1 MGSFN
6 QNDLGIENPTGGY
19 YATHNFTTQ
28 LKGFGNFQY
37 LIDDSSRISLILSGT
52 YSQFQ
57 IPDNPT
63 QTAVFTLAGFVLMSQ
78 MSSTKA
84 ISFGAGQGLA
94 SSLRNSVHEE
104 AFSAA

>member
-1 MGSFN
+1 MPMGITYKDTTVYADMLYGSGARASPTPTN
-6 QNDLGIENPTGGY
+6 CPDTIRSISDLLIY
-19 YATHNFTTQ
+19 FIF
-28 LKGFGNFQY
+28 LK
-37 LIDDSSRISLILSGT
+37 S
-52 YSQFQ
+52 
-57 IPDNPT
+57 
-63 QTAVFTLAGFVLMSQ
+63 TARFSFVLMSQ